1 LESRTRLKTLS
12 GLSIAD
18 HDCHA
23 AGLTYVYPV
32 ISRRAGGIS
41 IGINLH
47 PNNAC
52 NFRCVYCQV
61 EGLVLGAGPEVDL
74 SILER
79 ELDWMLDAASSE
91 ETRLAWAGDRAHAR
105 LIDVAF
111 SGNGEPT
118 TSPQFAEAVALLG
131 RLLAKRGL
139 LGTLRVVLIT
149 NGTMAHKPH
158 VLDAIG
164 ALSEANG
171 EVWFKLDRATD
182 GAMHQVNGTHVSVA
196 HHLEGLRR
204 VAARCPRTWVQTCMF
219 QWDGAPPGEA
229 DVDAYVAALA
239 GLVADRVPL
248 AGVHVYSLARQ
259 SHQPEAPRL
268 SSVSAEWLDA
278 FAARVRGLGLR
289 VDVAL

>member
-1 LESRTRLKTLS
+1 LKNLS
-12 GLSIAD
+12 GLSTAD
-18 HDCHA
+18 HDCQA

-61 EGLVLGAGPEVDL
+61 EGLVLGAGPEIDL
-74 SILER
+74 STLER
-79 ELDWMLDAASSE
+79 ELEWMLDAASSE
-91 ETRLAWAGDRAHAR
+91 ETRLAWAGDAEHAR

-118 TSPQFAEAVALLG
+118 TSPRFAEAVTLLG
-131 RLLAKRGL
+131 RLLEQRRL

-149 NGTMAHKPH
+149 NGTMTHKPH
-158 VLDAIG
+158 VLEAIG
-164 ALSEANG
+164 ALSEMNG
-171 EVWFKLDRATD
+171 EVWYKLDRATD
-182 GAMHQVNGTHVSVA
+182 EAMHRVNGTHVSVA

-204 VAARCPRTWVQTCMF
+204 VASHCPRTWVQTCMF
-219 QWDGAPPGEA
+219 QWDGAPPGDA
-229 DVDAYVAALA
+229 DVEAYVAALER
-239 GLVADRVPL
+239 LVAERVPL
-248 AGVHVYSLARQ
+248 AGVHLYSLARR

-268 SSVSAEWLDA
+268 SSVSVGWLEA
-278 FAARVRGLGLR
+278 LAARVRLLGLP
-289 VDVAL
+289 VNVAP

>member
-1 LESRTRLKTLS
+1 
-12 GLSIAD
+12 
-18 HDCHA
+18 
-23 AGLTYVYPV
+23 VYPV

-41 IGINLH
+41 IGVNLH

-61 EGLVLGAGPEVDL
+61 EGLVLGAGPDIDL
-74 SILER
+74 ATLER

-91 ETRLAWAGDRAHAR
+91 ETRLAWVGDRAHAR

-118 TSPQFAEAVALLG
+118 TSPQFAEAVALVG
-131 RLLAKRGL
+131 RLLEKRDL

-149 NGTMAHKPH
+149 NGTMTHKAH

-164 ALSEANG
+164 ALAELNG
-171 EVWFKLDRATD
+171 EVWYKLDRATD
-182 GAMHQVNGTHVSVA
+182 EAMHRVNGTHVSVA

-219 QWDGAPPGEA
+219 QWDAAPPDDAEL
-229 DVDAYVAALA
+229 DAYVGALSR
-239 GLVADRVPL
+239 LVAERVPL
-248 AGVHVYSLARQ
+248 AGVHLYSLARQ

-268 SSVSAEWLDA
+268 GSVSAAWLETL
-278 FAARVRGLGLR
+278 AARIRVLGLP
-289 VDVAL
+289 VNVAP